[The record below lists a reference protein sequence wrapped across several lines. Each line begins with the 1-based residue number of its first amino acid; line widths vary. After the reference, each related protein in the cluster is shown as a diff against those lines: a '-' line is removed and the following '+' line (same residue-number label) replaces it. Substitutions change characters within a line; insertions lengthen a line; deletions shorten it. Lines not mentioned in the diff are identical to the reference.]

1 MSNTFRFR
9 MTRADWVALSTAV
22 ARRPW
27 HFRLVTLIASLSAMV
42 FVMAWIRSDTD
53 PNRSMLSEIVAGD
66 QKWWPMLGFFVL
78 FAIGMMN
85 RHRLSGL
92 SARVG
97 FSSMPIADKE
107 LEVTLGKDDVHV
119 VAVDGSGFDWRFTWN
134 DVGRLIET
142 PERLILAVG
151 PRQGLPIPRAAFA
164 KEADFAKIEKLLRA
178 RLPQGVAHERA

>member
-1 MSNTFRFR
+1 MSKSFRFR

-42 FVMAWIRSDTD
+42 FVMAWIRSDVD
-53 PNRSMLSEIVAGD
+53 PNRSMLSEILAGE
-66 QKWWPMLGFFVL
+66 QKWWPMIGFFVL
-78 FAIGMMN
+78 FSVGMMN

-97 FSSMPIADKE
+97 FSTMPIADKE
-107 LEVTLGKDDVHV
+107 LEVTLDDAGVQV

-164 KEADFAKIEKLLRA
+164 KEAKFAEIEKFVRA
-178 RLPQGVAHERA
+178 RLPQGVRHERA